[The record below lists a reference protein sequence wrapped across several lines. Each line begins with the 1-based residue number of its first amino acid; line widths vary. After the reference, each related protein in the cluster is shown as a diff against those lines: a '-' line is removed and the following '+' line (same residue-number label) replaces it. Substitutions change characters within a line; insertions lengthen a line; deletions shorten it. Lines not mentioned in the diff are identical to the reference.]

1 MLVPAPEPTT
11 LAACA
16 KVAVAMSGEDQGI
29 VAAGWVGCLL
39 AVTLM
44 LIFYALE
51 DRSAW
56 FILAFAG
63 ACGLGSIYGFMPGG
77 VAFSGRV
84 LLFGAGE
91 RTGSHFDG
99 LQVGFTPSCAGGHGT
114 EPNEQKTQQLPGSGL
129 SVLPQPLHS

>member
-1 MLVPAPEPTT
+1 
-11 LAACA
+11 
-16 KVAVAMSGEDQGI
+16 MSGEDQGI